1 MDKTGIIKLSTTAE
15 TLRSAGL
22 RATKQR
28 IAVYDILI
36 KKKCAL
42 SIENILSLSPVAMN
56 ESTAYRIIEQ
66 FVEKEL
72 VRKMYFQTGKTFF
85 EIMTDHHHHHIVC
98 TQCHDVESVP
108 SCVVD
113 KNIQSVTQGSRKFSM
128 ISDHMLE
135 FFGTCK
141 TCTRKK

>member
-1 MDKTGIIKLSTTAE
+1 MHQLLSKNPTT
-15 TLRSAGL
+15 TVDVLRSVGL
-22 RATKQR
+22 RATEQR

-42 SIENILSLSPVAMN
+42 SIPNILSLSPVDMN

-85 EIMTDHHHHHIVC
+85 EIMSDHHHHHIVC
-98 TQCHDVESVP
+98 TQCHDVEPVSA
-108 SCVVD
+108 CVLG
-113 KNIQSVTQGSRKFSM
+113 KNIQSVTRGSHKFST
-128 ISDHMLE
+128 IADHMLE